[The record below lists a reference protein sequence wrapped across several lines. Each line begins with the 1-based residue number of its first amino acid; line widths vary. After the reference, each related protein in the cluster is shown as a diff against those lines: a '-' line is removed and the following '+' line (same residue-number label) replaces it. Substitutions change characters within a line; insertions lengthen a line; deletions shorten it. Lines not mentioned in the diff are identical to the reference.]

1 MHFALINALQLYTN
15 PGIIPKYT
23 TFKGTKAM
31 SEKRNSPLQEN
42 KMGVMPVGKLLFT
55 MALPLVISMLV
66 QAFYNI
72 VDTFFVSLVST
83 DATGALSFAFP
94 IQNLQIGFSTGIAVG
109 VNSLLS
115 KSLGEGNRERAN
127 RAAGNGILLVAMAVS
142 LFMLFGIFGTK
153 FYYGMFSVN
162 ETTRQYGISYTSICC
177 TFTLG
182 LFVEILGER
191 LLQASGRTVYTL
203 FTQGIGAVLN
213 IILDPLFIL
222 GSEGLASRFGIRLP
236 FFFPAY
242 GVAGAAIATVI
253 GQWVAGTLAVLFNIF
268 KNPDVKFA
276 FRYLKPSGKIIKK
289 ILSVGIPSIVMMCIG
304 AVMNFSMN
312 QVWLRFTPTHGQT
325 PANVFGIYFKLQS
338 LFLMPLFGI
347 NNASISILAY
357 NYGAGKPDRITG
369 TLKRAL
375 LTDLLIMLVGFGVF
389 QLFPDTLMGIFG
401 SSGDESAVQLVKMG
415 VVAMRIVSIHFPIAA
430 IGISLGASFQALGV
444 GIYATITSLCRQL
457 LALLPAA
464 FLLSLSGDPDLVWWS
479 FPIAELVSAAVTLI
493 CYRRIY
499 RQKIKPMLNK

>member
-1 MHFALINALQLYTN
+1 M
-15 PGIIPKYT
+15 K
-23 TFKGTKAM
+23 
-31 SEKRNSPLQEN
+31 EN
-42 KMGVMPVGKLLFT
+42 KMRTMPVGKLLFT

-72 VDTFFVSLVST
+72 VDTYFVSLVST

-115 KSLGEGNRERAN
+115 KSLGEGNKERAN
-127 RAAGNGILLVAMAVS
+127 RAAGNGILLVVIAVS
-142 LFMLFGIFGTK
+142 LFTLFGLFGTK
-153 FYYGMFSVN
+153 FYYSLFDVN

-182 LFVEILGER
+182 IFVEILGER
-191 LLQASGRTVYTL
+191 LLQASGKTVYTL
-203 FTQGIGAVLN
+203 FTQGVGAITN
-213 IILDPLFIL
+213 IILDPIFIM
-222 GSEGLASRFGIRLP
+222 GSAGFEQRFGIHLP
-236 FFFPAY
+236 FDLPAY
-242 GVAGAAIATVI
+242 GVAGAAMATVI
-253 GQWVAGTLAVLFNIF
+253 GQWIAAIMAVIFNAT
-268 KNPDVKFA
+268 KNKDVKFSLA
-276 FRYLKPSGKIIKK
+276 YLKPDKKVIGK

-312 QVWLRFTPTHGQT
+312 QVFLSFSDTHGQT

-357 NYGAGKPDRITG
+357 NYGARQPTRITG
-369 TLKRAL
+369 TLKCAFI
-375 LTDLLIMLVGFGVF
+375 TDFIIMLLGVAVF
-389 QLFPDTLMGIFG
+389 QFMPDKLMGIFG
-401 SSGDESAVQLVKMG
+401 SSGDESAAALVKMG
-415 VVAMRIVSIHFPIAA
+415 ITAMRIVCLHFPIAA

-444 GIYATITSLCRQL
+444 GIYSTITSLCRQL

-464 FLLSLSGDPDLVWWS
+464 YLLSLTGSVDAVWWA
-479 FPIAELVSAAVTLI
+479 FPIAEIVSATASLI
-493 CYRRIY
+493 FYRKIY
-499 RQKIKPMLNK
+499 NDKIKPIMKEIEN

>member
-1 MHFALINALQLYTN
+1 M
-15 PGIIPKYT
+15 K
-23 TFKGTKAM
+23 
-31 SEKRNSPLQEN
+31 EN
-42 KMGVMPVGKLLFT
+42 KMGTMPVGKLLFT

-72 VDTFFVSLVST
+72 VDTYFVSLVST

-127 RAAGNGILLVAMAVS
+127 RAAGNGIVLVAIAVS
-142 LFMLFGIFGTK
+142 AFMLFGIFGTK
-153 FYYGMFSVN
+153 FYYGLFDVN
-162 ETTRQYGISYTSICC
+162 ETTRQYGIDYTSICC

-182 LFVEILGER
+182 VFVEILGER

-213 IILDPLFIL
+213 IILDPLFIM
-222 GSEGLASRFGIRLP
+222 GSAGLESRFGIKLP
-236 FFFPAY
+236 FFMPAF

-253 GQWVAGTLAVLFNIF
+253 GQWVAAIMAVIFNIT
-268 KNPDVKFA
+268 KNPDVHFHFK
-276 FRYLKPSGKIIKK
+276 YLKLEKSVVAK

-304 AVMNFSMN
+304 AVMNFCMN
-312 QVWLRFTPTHGQT
+312 QVFLLFVPTHGQT

-357 NYGAGKPDRITG
+357 NYGARQPKRITG
-369 TLKRAL
+369 TLKCAL
-375 LTDLLIMLVGFGVF
+375 ITDFVIMMVGVAVF
-389 QLFPDTLMGIFG
+389 QFLPDKLMGIFG
-401 SSGDESAVQLVKMG
+401 SSGDENAAALVNMG
-415 VVAMRIVSIHFPIAA
+415 ITDMRIVCPHFPIAA
-430 IGISLGASFQALGV
+430 VGISLGASFQALGV
-444 GIYATITSLCRQL
+444 GIYSTITSLCRQL

-464 FLLSLSGDPDLVWWS
+464 YLLSLTGSVDAVWWA
-479 FPIAELVSAAVTLI
+479 FPIAEIVSATVTLI
-493 CYRRIY
+493 CYSKIY
-499 RQKIKPMLNK
+499 KNKIKPML